1 MSDVNLA
8 TKSDLANLFQELE
21 DAAKHA
27 KIENTENKIKT
38 ESQVKEP
45 DSFVTPVQE
54 VTTKSDLA
62 SLFQELED
70 AAKHAKKVINET
82 PKEEPKVIEV
92 ADIVVEEPVIES
104 PVVETKSLSIED
116 ENKLGAFAGLM
127 SSFGA
132 ILDAPSEVEDTDALK
147 LQVED
152 IHPKV
157 VTQEEEDNKLEALQ
171 NLFSSLVEAPRI
183 PRKKGQPAG
192 SDSHSDLYTDENPKG
207 TIQGL
212 GFKDVATAKASVSKI
227 EGSGKTHAHKIQA
240 AVAME
245 QRAKEMGKTAEAAI
259 YRSYIEKM
267 KKKTKEMQKEEV
279 VTPKLTDFVSKTSP
293 SITEELTEVKQKALP
308 TKEETVEATQELIT
322 NVISNLDDM
331 KSKTEVKEQLSE
343 IGTIRKEFD
352 NFRSVVAQQIAST
365 KMSGSGGGEVRL
377 EFLDDVSTTGQEDG
391 DVLTYNS
398 STSKYE
404 LKSATSTTSSGQI
417 LLDQDGSNVVLNATD
432 SSNTSEGDDI
442 LLEIGV
448 GGSRDIDQNVLQVLT
463 TDIIPQQGGKFN
475 LGSETHRFKNIFLEA
490 NTIDLDGAT
499 IKSDGS
505 GQITISA
512 EGATLPV
519 GSKDT
524 DGKELVV
531 SVAQTDTSG
540 VLTAQQTKTVPLFT
554 QTSGLSTSAASFT
567 FAKTLSRR
575 SVYTNSGHTF
585 LLSNGDSRADNTVEL
600 FEF

>member
-8 TKSDLANLFQELE
+8 
-21 DAAKHA
+21 
-27 KIENTENKIKT
+27 
-38 ESQVKEP
+38 
-45 DSFVTPVQE
+45 
-54 VTTKSDLA
+54 TKSDLA

-70 AAKHAKKVINET
+70 AAKHAKIENKENKIKTESQVKELDSFLTSVQEVVKVIDET

-104 PVVETKSLSIED
+104 PVVETKSLSTED
-116 ENKLGAFAGLM
+116 EDKLGAFAGLM

-132 ILDAPSEVEDTDALK
+132 ILDAPPEVEDTDALK

-152 IHPKV
+152 IYPRV

-192 SDSHSDLYTDENPKG
+192 SDKHSDLYTDENPKG

-227 EGSGKTHAHKIQA
+227 EGSSKTHAHKIQA

-279 VTPKLTDFVSKTSP
+279 VTP
-293 SITEELTEVKQKALP
+293 ELTEVTQKTLP
-308 TKEETVEATQELIT
+308 TKEKTVEATQELIT
-322 NVISNLDDM
+322 NVIANLDDM
-331 KSKTEVKEQLSE
+331 KSKTEVEEQLSE
-343 IGTIRKEFD
+343 IGIIRKEFD
-352 NFRSVVAQQIAST
+352 NFRSLVSQQIAST
-365 KMSGSGGGEVRL
+365 KMSGSGSGEVRL
-377 EFLDDVSTTGQEDG
+377 EFLDDVNTSGQEDG
-391 DVLTYNS
+391 DLLTYNS

-404 LKSATSTTSSGQI
+404 LKSTTSTTSSGQI
-417 LLDQDGSNVVLNATD
+417 LLDQDGSNVVLNAID
-432 SSNTSEGDDI
+432 SSGTGEGDDI

-448 GGSRDIDQNVLQVLT
+448 GGSRDLDYTVLQNVT
-463 TDIIPQQGGKFN
+463 SDIIPQQGGKFN

-505 GQITISA
+505 GQLTISA
-512 EGATLPV
+512 DGATLPV

-524 DGKELVV
+524 DGKELVTA
-531 SVAQTDTSG
+531 VAQTSTSS
-540 VLTAQQTKTVPLFT
+540 VLTAQPTKSVPLFT
-554 QTSGLSTSAASFT
+554 QTSGLSTAAATFT

-585 LLSNGDSRADNTVEL
+585 LLSNGDSRADASVEL

>member
-8 TKSDLANLFQELE
+8 TKSDLASLFKELE

-27 KIENTENKIKT
+27 KKENTKNKIKT

-54 VTTKSDLA
+54 VTTKSDLV

-92 ADIVVEEPVIES
+92 ADIVVEEPVIKS

-132 ILDAPSEVEDTDALK
+132 ILDAPPEVEDTDALK

-152 IHPKV
+152 TPKV

-192 SDSHSDLYTDENPKG
+192 SDKHSDLYTDENPKG

-227 EGSGKTHAHKIQA
+227 EGSSKTHAHKIQA

-279 VTPKLTDFVSKTSP
+279 VTP
-293 SITEELTEVKQKALP
+293 ELTEVTQKTLP
-308 TKEETVEATQELIT
+308 TKEKTVEATQELIT
-322 NVISNLDDM
+322 NVIANLDDM
-331 KSKTEVKEQLSE
+331 KSKTEVEEQLSE
-343 IGTIRKEFD
+343 IGIIRKEFD
-352 NFRSVVAQQIAST
+352 NFRSLVSQQIAST
-365 KMSGSGGGEVRL
+365 KMSGSGSGEVRL
-377 EFLDDVSTTGQEDG
+377 EFLDDVNTSGQEDG

-404 LKSATSTTSSGQI
+404 LKSTTSTTSSGQI
-417 LLDQDGSNVVLNATD
+417 LLDQDGSNVVLNAID
-432 SSNTSEGDDI
+432 SSGTGEGDDI

-448 GGSRDIDQNVLQVLT
+448 GGSRDLDYTVLQNIT
-463 TDIIPQQGGKFN
+463 SDIIPQQSGAFN
-475 LGSETHRFKNIFLEA
+475 LGSETHRFKSIFLEA
-490 NTIDLDGAT
+490 DTIDLDGAT

-505 GQITISA
+505 GQLTISA
-512 EGATLPV
+512 DGATLPV

-524 DGKELVV
+524 DGKELVTA
-531 SVAQTDTSG
+531 VAQTSTSS
-540 VLTAQQTKTVPLFT
+540 VLTAQPTKSVPLFT
-554 QTSGLSTSAASFT
+554 QTSGLSTAAATFT

-585 LLSNGDSRADNTVEL
+585 LLSNGDSRADASVEL

>member
-8 TKSDLANLFQELE
+8 
-21 DAAKHA
+21 
-27 KIENTENKIKT
+27 
-38 ESQVKEP
+38 
-45 DSFVTPVQE
+45 
-54 VTTKSDLA
+54 TKSDLA

-70 AAKHAKKVINET
+70 AAKHAKKENKENKIKTESQVKELDSFLTSVQEVVKVIDET

-92 ADIVVEEPVIES
+92 ADIVVEQPVIET
-104 PVVETKSLSIED
+104 PVVETKSLSTED
-116 ENKLGAFAGLM
+116 EDKLGAFAGLM

-132 ILDAPSEVEDTDALK
+132 ILDAPPEVEDTDALK

-152 IHPKV
+152 IYPRV

-171 NLFSSLVEAPRI
+171 NLFSNLVEAPRI

-192 SDSHSDLYTDENPKG
+192 SDKHSDLYTDENPKG

-227 EGSGKTHAHKIQA
+227 EGSSKTHAHKIQA

-279 VTPKLTDFVSKTSP
+279 VTP
-293 SITEELTEVKQKALP
+293 ELTEVTQKTLP
-308 TKEETVEATQELIT
+308 TKEKTVEATQELIT
-322 NVISNLDDM
+322 NVIANLDDM

-343 IGTIRKEFD
+343 IGIIRKEFD
-352 NFRSVVAQQIAST
+352 NFRSLVSQQIAST
-365 KMSGSGGGEVRL
+365 KMSGSGSGEVRL
-377 EFLDDVSTTGQEDG
+377 EFLDDVNTSGQEDG

-404 LKSATSTTSSGQI
+404 LKSTTSTTSSGQI
-417 LLDQDGSNVVLNATD
+417 LLDQDGSNVVLNAID
-432 SSNTSEGDDI
+432 SSGTGEGDDI

-475 LGSETHRFKNIFLEA
+475 LGSATNRFKNIFLEA
-490 NTIDLDGAT
+490 NTIDLDGAL

-505 GQITISA
+505 GQLTISA
-512 EGATLPV
+512 DGATLPV

-524 DGKELVV
+524 DGKELVTA
-531 SVAQTDTSG
+531 VAQTSTSS
-540 VLTAQQTKTVPLFT
+540 VLTAQPTKSVPLFT
-554 QTSGLSTSAASFT
+554 QSSGLNTSAATFS

-575 SVYTNSGHTF
+575 SVFTNSGHTF
-585 LLSNGDSRADNTVEL
+585 LLSNGDDRADASVEL

>member
-8 TKSDLANLFQELE
+8 TKSDLTSLFKELE

-27 KIENTENKIKT
+27 KIENIENKIKT

-45 DSFVTPVQE
+45 DSFITPVQEVAPVQE

-62 SLFQELED
+62 SLFQGLED

-92 ADIVVEEPVIES
+92 ADIVVEEPVIKS

-132 ILDAPSEVEDTDALK
+132 ILDAPPEVEDTDALK

-152 IHPKV
+152 TPKV

-192 SDSHSDLYTDENPKG
+192 SDKHSDLYTDENPKG

-227 EGSGKTHAHKIQA
+227 EGSSKTHAHKIQA

-279 VTPKLTDFVSKTSP
+279 VT
-293 SITEELTEVKQKALP
+293 EEFIEVKQKTLP

-331 KSKTEVKEQLSE
+331 KSKTEVEEQLSE

-352 NFRSVVAQQIAST
+352 NFRSLVSQQIAST
-365 KMSGSGGGEVRL
+365 KMSGSGSGEVRL
-377 EFLDDVSTTGQEDG
+377 EFLDDVNTSGQEDG

-404 LKSATSTTSSGQI
+404 LKSTTSTTSSGQI
-417 LLDQDGSNVVLNATD
+417 LLDQDGSNVVLNAID
-432 SSNTSEGDDI
+432 SSGTGEGDDI
-442 LLEIGV
+442 LLEVGV
-448 GGSRDIDQNVLQVLT
+448 GGSRDLDYTVLQNVT
-463 TDIIPQQGGKFN
+463 SDIIPQQSGTFN
-475 LGSETHRFKNIFLEA
+475 LGSETHRFKSIFLEA
-490 NTIDLDGAT
+490 DTIDLDGAT

-505 GQITISA
+505 GQLTISA
-512 EGATLPV
+512 DGATLPA

-524 DGKELVV
+524 DGKELVTA
-531 SVAQTDTSG
+531 VAQTSTSS
-540 VLTAQQTKTVPLFT
+540 VLTAQPTKSVSLFT
-554 QTSGLSTSAASFT
+554 QSGGLTTAAATFT

-585 LLSNGDSRADNTVEL
+585 LLSSGESRTDASVEL